1 MRVACLI
8 PSFQPYRV
16 PVFDVMHEEL
26 GDDFTVFT
34 LSDPPQRNDRLG
46 LERGNFNR
54 RLVKGRYLPLA
65 PLEPEGLQTPTN
77 FVMGPGFP
85 LHLREEDP
93 DVVIA
98 MNFTSWTL
106 ASIAMGYPTVVF
118 WEGTRHTERTV
129 GRWRRGIRRQ
139 MTRRA
144 EEFVVCGP
152 LAEEYLVD
160 VLRAPQERVRIGG
173 TAAAPP
179 PEEYRNLGP
188 RRVLPDEPIRFLY
201 VGQMIGRKGVTHL
214 ISAVEELKR
223 RTDLPRPFEVWL
235 SGDGPRREELEQQA
249 RDAGVADVVKFLG
262 HTSYDEV
269 WSLYSRA
276 HVFIMPTLQDHWPL
290 VVPEA
295 MSMGLP
301 MMISHYAG
309 NVPEFVHENRNGF
322 VLEPTDHRG
331 IADNMETYIR
341 DTGQVE
347 RHSVQSLEMVAPY
360 TPEWAAEGFLSAAR
374 DVHERRNALA
384 AG

>member
-1 MRVACLI
+1 LRVACLI

-26 GDDFTVFT
+26 GEDFTVFT

-46 LERGNFNR
+46 LKRGNFNR
-54 RLVKGRYLPLA
+54 RLVKGRYVPLA

-77 FVMGPGFP
+77 FVLGPGFP
-85 LHLREEDP
+85 FALREYDP

-98 MNFTSWTL
+98 MNYTSWTV
-106 ASIAMGYPTVVF
+106 ASLAMGYPTVIF

-152 LAEEYLVD
+152 LAEEYLVE
-160 VLRAPQERVRIGG
+160 VLKAPQDRVRLGG

-179 PEEYRNLGP
+179 PPDYRDLGP
-188 RRVLPDEPIRFLY
+188 RSVEGDEPVRFLF
-201 VGQMIGRKGVTHL
+201 VGQLIGRKGVKHL
-214 ISAVEELKR
+214 LSSVAELKSR
-223 RTDLPRPFEVWL
+223 PEVQRPFEVL
-235 SGDGPRREELEQQA
+235 LAGDGPRREELEAQA
-249 RDAGVADVVKFLG
+249 RDLGIDDVVKFLG
-262 HTSYDEV
+262 FMSYDDV
-269 WSLYSRA
+269 WDLYAKS

-301 MMISHYAG
+301 MMISHFSG
-309 NVPEFVHENRNGF
+309 NVPEFVHDDRNGF
-322 VLEPTDHRG
+322 VLDPLDYAA
-331 IADNMETYIR
+331 IAEKMATYIS
-341 DTGQVE
+341 DPGQVE
-347 RHSVQSLEMVAPY
+347 RHSRQSLEMVAPY
-360 TPEWAAEGFLSAAR
+360 TPEWAADGFLSAAA
-374 DVHERRNALA
+374 DVYARRKQ
-384 AG
+384 GSS

>member
-16 PVFDVMHEEL
+16 PVFDVMHERL
-26 GDDFTVFT
+26 GDDFTVIS

-77 FVMGPGFP
+77 FVVGPGFP
-85 LHLREEDP
+85 FALRDIDP

-98 MNFTSWTL
+98 MNYTAWTV
-106 ASIAMGYPTVVF
+106 ASLAMGYPTVIF

-129 GRWRRGIRRQ
+129 GRLRRGIRRQ

-144 EEFVVCGP
+144 EGFVVCGP

-160 VLRAPQERVRIGG
+160 VLRAPRERVRIGG

-179 PEEYRNLGP
+179 PEEFRNLGP
-188 RRVLPDEPIRFLY
+188 RSVINDEPVRFLF
-201 VGQMIGRKGVTHL
+201 VGQLIGRKGVTHL
-214 ISAVEELKR
+214 LSAVAELKKR
-223 RTDLPRPFEVWL
+223 RESSRTFEVL
-235 SGDGPRREELEQQA
+235 LAGDGPRRSDLEAQA
-249 RDAGVADVVKFLG
+249 RSLGIDDVVKFLG
-262 HTSYDEV
+262 FMSYDDV
-269 WSLYSRA
+269 WSLYSTS

-301 MMISHYAG
+301 MMISHYSG
-309 NVPEFVHENRNGF
+309 NVPEFVHNDRNGF
-322 VLEPTDHRG
+322 VLEPLDHAG
-331 IADNMETYIR
+331 IADRMATYLA
-341 DTGQVE
+341 DPSQVE
-347 RHSVQSLEMVAPY
+347 RHSRQSLEMVAPF
-360 TPEWAAEGFLSAAR
+360 TPEWAAEGFLSAAA
-374 DVHERRNALA
+374 DVYARCVAH
-384 AG
+384 